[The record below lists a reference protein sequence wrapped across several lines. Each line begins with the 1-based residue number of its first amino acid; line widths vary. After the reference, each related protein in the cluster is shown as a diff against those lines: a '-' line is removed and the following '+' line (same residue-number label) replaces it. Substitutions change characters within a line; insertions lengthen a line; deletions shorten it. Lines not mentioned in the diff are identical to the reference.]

1 MGVINVADEKCSCC
15 AKKQQKL
22 KKKSQIPLSLN
33 KNQQIATDLSFLE
46 IIQPNKNNKFNEK
59 TTLLPAAQICF
70 KHRT

>member
-1 MGVINVADEKCSCC
+1 MKKVA
-15 AKKQQKL
+15 AVQKNNKNW